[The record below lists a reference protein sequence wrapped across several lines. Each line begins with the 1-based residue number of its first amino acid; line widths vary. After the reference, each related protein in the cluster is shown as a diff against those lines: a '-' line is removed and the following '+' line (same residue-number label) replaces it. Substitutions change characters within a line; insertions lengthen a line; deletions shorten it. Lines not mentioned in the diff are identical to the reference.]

1 MPEFPSAFLSS
12 LGTLSNTRGMG
23 ILLCSGSPEALPAH
37 RKGSSLS
44 LSPNAPLNSFTPA
57 VLTSVLHPVPLRGLM
72 SQPLPLSFWQE
83 HTFHIPGT
91 SRLPGSSCLLPTS
104 AASRPPNP
112 SLAITPPTCVSSIC
126 HVTAMPPSKIRVPCG
141 PRLWSAQ
148 APRIDSDLVLL
159 GARLKVTKS
168 NR

>member
-1 MPEFPSAFLSS
+1 MPEFPSPFLSS

-37 RKGSSLS
+37 RKGLSLS
-44 LSPNAPLNSFTPA
+44 LSPNAPPNSFTPA

-72 SQPLPLSFWQE
+72 SRPLPLSFWQE

-104 AASRPPNP
+104 AAGRPPNP
-112 SLAITPPTCVSSIC
+112 SLAITPPDLCLLHLSCHCHASLQNKSSLRAQIMVC
-126 HVTAMPPSKIRVPCG
+126 SSSKDR
-141 PRLWSAQ
+141 Q
-148 APRIDSDLVLL
+148 
-159 GARLKVTKS
+159 
-168 NR
+168 